1 MIIKSTLLSISL
13 FLLQTGIFGQVYD
26 TELPDINGKSTSI
39 NELKGEKLTVLDF
52 WATWCK
58 PCVRSIPELVK
69 LSKEFHNKGVHFIG
83 INEDSPRNSSKVR
96 PFATSLGITYPVL
109 MDTDQELLTDLLID
123 SFPTLVVLDSKG
135 KVIYTHVGY
144 SDGDENIIKE
154 KIEKLLGEMD

>member
-1 MIIKSTLLSISL
+1 MIKKVTLLLITILS
-13 FLLQTGIFGQVYD
+13 LQTGIFGQVFD
-26 TELPDINGKSTSI
+26 TELSDINGKSTSL

-69 LSKEFHNKGVHFIG
+69 LSDEFHEKGVRFIG
-83 INEDSPRNSSKVR
+83 VNEDSPRNFSKVK

-109 MDTDQELLTDLLID
+109 LDTDQELLTDLLID
-123 SFPTLVVLDSKG
+123 SFPTLVILGSKG
-135 KVIYTHVGY
+135 KVLFTHVGY

-154 KIEKLLGEMD
+154 KIEKLLLEMD

>member
-1 MIIKSTLLSISL
+1 MIIKSTLLFISF
-13 FLLQTGIFGQVYD
+13 FLLQTGISGQVFD
-26 TELPDINGKSTSI
+26 MELSDINGESTSI
-39 NELKGEKLTVLDF
+39 NTLKGEKLTVLDF

-69 LSKEFHNKGVHFIG
+69 LSDEFQSKGVRFIG
-83 INEDSPRNSSKVR
+83 VNEDSPRNISKVK

-109 MDTDQELLTDLLID
+109 LDTNQELLADLLID

-154 KIEKLLGEMD
+154 QIEKLLGEMD